1 MNTGTE
7 EGLIAHLLAAKRSL
21 SSISHVYRANN
32 ICTST
37 RISLEGAAILTARTS
52 FLRSG
57 VNSQLDVLEQVQL
70 NTQDTTR
77 QGREQFEAIIMRL
90 NSADARLRETLDT
103 LRGTIVEAG
112 LRPEKEGRRSLLDF
126 VDEGGVEGLTESIKG
141 VIGEARKGLKE
152 SEDGNHT
159 FSEEMLRVRE
169 TLNAE
174 RGSPAR

>member
-1 MNTGTE
+1 MDTGAE

-32 ICTST
+32 LCTST
-37 RISLEGAAILTARTS
+37 RLSLEKAAILTARTS

-57 VNSQLDVLEQVQL
+57 ISSQLDVLEHVQL
-70 NTQDTTR
+70 NTQDTAR
-77 QGREQFEAIIMRL
+77 QDSEDFGAIILRL

-112 LRPEKEGRRSLLDF
+112 LRSEKEGRRSLLDF

-141 VIGEARKGLKE
+141 IIGKAGEGFKE
-152 SEDGNHT
+152 SEDDNQA
-159 FSEEMLRVRE
+159 FFEDMLCVKK

>member
-32 ICTST
+32 LCTST
-37 RISLEGAAILTARTS
+37 RLFLEKAAILTARTS

-57 VNSQLDVLEQVQL
+57 INSQLDVLEQVQL
-70 NTQDTTR
+70 NTQHAAT
-77 QGREQFEAIIMRL
+77 QGRKDFGAIILRL

-141 VIGEARKGLKE
+141 GIGKARERFKE
-152 SEDGNHT
+152 SEDDNHA
-159 FSEEMLRVRE
+159 FSEDMLRVKT